1 MQQVLLRF
9 YTLGKRKLH
18 GMPIRDWLL
27 ESAEKVGVAGGT
39 TFRAEAGFGRDKVQQ
54 GANLLEIGADRP
66 FEIEFATDREHA
78 DRLLELVRAEKTRI
92 FYVCVPVEFG
102 WLGTSGE

>member
-27 ESAEKVGVAGGT
+27 ECAEKVGVEGGT
-39 TFRAEAGFGRDKVQQ
+39 TFRATAGFGRDKVQR
-54 GANLLEIGADRP
+54 GENSLEIGADHP
-66 FEIEFATDREHA
+66 FEIEFATDRERA
-78 DRLLELVRAEKTRI
+78 DRLIELVRAENTRI

-102 WLGTSGE
+102 WLGTSDE